1 MKTLLLSISVLLL
14 SFLCTAQDSAKINQL
29 LKQLKVETTDTGRV
43 MRLNDLFMQHRD
55 FDSAKAMDF
64 ANQGLAL
71 SEKIKFDKGQSLLL
85 INKGV
90 FLNLNGENE
99 KAVETINQSLA
110 IRKRTDDF
118 SGQGSCLRAIGTI
131 SFDKNDYQKAL
142 EWYVQ
147 SAEAFEKAKDEKGLS
162 GAYIWMGNVF
172 NDGLKN
178 YPKAVEYF
186 SKSIAISKAL
196 KDTPMIGY
204 NLNNLGQANFF
215 QKNYTEALRFYFESK
230 SLKERIGDKRG
241 IGNAFN
247 NISSI
252 YNDQGEYA
260 KALPYN
266 DSSLA
271 IRKALGDKKGISTSL
286 ANAANIYRGLKNYAA
301 SFAATQEAMTIAKE
315 IGFQEPI
322 IEGYNSLSLYYEA
335 TGNLK
340 EALRYQRMYKDAND
354 SIFNKDMSE
363 QISTLQTQ
371 YESAKQETKI
381 EAQQKE
387 LILKEEKQKQLLY
400 GSLAG
405 FLLLGLGGFAW
416 YNNHKRKQQKQM
428 DAVLLKEQELKNK
441 AVIEAEDKERIR
453 IARELH
459 DGVGQ
464 TIGAAVMHLDLIGE
478 VMQKQAPEKMEQYEK
493 VKDLLNDGA
502 KELRVVS
509 HSMIPNALLRS
520 GLATAVREF
529 VNRTS
534 SDKLKF
540 NLDIVGLN
548 ERLPEHVETGVFRV
562 LQELVTNILKHANA
576 TIVGITITR
585 DEKEITLMVEDN
597 GSGFDNKHLHDKS
610 GIGLKNIMSRIA
622 YLQGNVDWDSQPS
635 KGTTVTCNVPIV
647 AA

>member
-1 MKTLLLSISVLLL
+1 MKALLQSISYLLLTITSL
-14 SFLCTAQDSAKINQL
+14 AQDSAKIDQL
-29 LKQLKVETTDTGRV
+29 QKQLHSETTDTGRV
-43 MRLNDLFMQHRD
+43 MRLNDLFLQHRD
-55 FDSAKAMDF
+55 FDSVKAMDY
-64 ANQGLAL
+64 ANQCLAL
-71 SEKIKFDKGQSLLL
+71 SEKIKFEKGQSLILM
-85 INKGV
+85 NKAV
-90 FLNLNGENE
+90 FLNLNGEND
-99 KAVETINQSLA
+99 AAIDLLNQSLT
-110 IRKRTDDF
+110 IRRRIADF
-118 SGQGSCLRAIGTI
+118 SGQGNCLRAMGTI
-131 SFDKNDYQKAL
+131 FFDKNDYQKAL

-147 SAEAFEKAKDEKGLS
+147 SAEAFEKVKDEKGLS

-172 NDGLKN
+172 NEGLKN

-186 SKSIAISKAL
+186 DKSLAISKAL

-204 NLNNLGQANFF
+204 NLNNLGQAHFF
-215 QKNYTEALRFYFESK
+215 QKNYAEALRFYFESK

-241 IGNAFN
+241 IGNACN
-247 NISSI
+247 NISSV

-266 DSSLA
+266 DTALA
-271 IRKALGDKKGISTSL
+271 IRRAQGDKKGISTCLSNVGKIYHNLKRYAESL
-286 ANAANIYRGLKNYAA
+286 
-301 SFAATQEAMTIAKE
+301 AATQEAMMIAKE
-315 IGFQEPI
+315 IDYQEPI

-335 TGNLK
+335 TGNMG
-340 EALRYQRMYKDAND
+340 EALRYHKMYKDAND
-354 SIFNKDMSE
+354 SVFNKDMSE
-363 QISTLQTQ
+363 QIATLQTQ
-371 YESAKQETKI
+371 YERAKQDTKI
-381 EAQQKE
+381 EEQKKE
-387 LILKEEKQKQLLY
+387 LLLKEEKQKQLMY
-400 GSLAG
+400 GSVAG
-405 FLLLGLGGFAW
+405 FLLMGFGGFAW
-416 YNNHKRKQQKQM
+416 YNQRKHKQQKQM

-464 TIGAAVMHLDLIGE
+464 TIGAAVMNLDLLGE
-478 VMQKQAPEKMEQYEK
+478 VIEQRAPEKMEQYEK
-493 VKDLLNDGA
+493 VKSLMNDGA

-529 VNRTS
+529 VNKTS

-548 ERLPEHVETGVFRV
+548 ERLPEQVETGIFRV

-597 GSGFDNKHLHDKS
+597 GKGFNMNNLGEKA
-610 GIGLKNIMSRIA
+610 GIGVKNIMSRVA
-622 YLQGNVDWDSQPS
+622 YLHGNVDWDSQIG
-635 KGTTVTCNVPIV
+635 KGTTVSCNVPLVIV
-647 AA
+647 